1 MRCDDI
7 RECLDS
13 SWESRVPPEV
23 RKHVAECGACERY
36 LRDLSLVR
44 AGFRVLRREAVPEP
58 SWGFTERLVR
68 QLGELAT
75 QPSVGEFFEQIGRRF
90 VYTTLVLTVLT
101 LMALILPS
109 TGPVREQ
116 QAPTELLM
124 SAQEATLTHADLLG
138 DTLLPDAPDMPGGEA
153 SAPAPAN

>member
-1 MRCDDI
+1 MRCNDI

-13 SWESRVPPEV
+13 SWDGEV
-23 RKHVAECGACERY
+23 SLEVGEHAAECAACARY
-36 LRDLSLVR
+36 WRDLHLVR
-44 AGFRVLRREAVPEP
+44 AGFRVLKREPVPEP

-68 QLGELAT
+68 HLGELAS

-90 VYTTLVLTVLT
+90 VYTTLVLTILA
-101 LMALILPS
+101 LMALVLPS

-138 DTLLPDAPDMPGGEA
+138 DTLMPDAPDLRGGEA
-153 SAPAPAN
+153 SAPPVAK